1 MCVYVCV
8 LLFGVIVIVVLVA
21 PVVDIKNTLYA
32 YENCKPSGIPNAQ
45 KQIVNNQ
52 GS

>member
-1 MCVYVCV
+1 MKKTTLHYTHTHPEHTGIVNYNYTVCV
-8 LLFGVIVIVVLVA
+8 
-21 PVVDIKNTLYA
+21 